1 MLAKSDKYLQDAV
14 DSVYVL
20 TQDEKIRQQC
30 EAREDYRRRTV
41 GRERMLKEAL
51 EEKEKLTAEK
61 QQLTDENQQLVS
73 EKQQLTSEKQQWV
86 EEKQQLTSE
95 KQQWVEEKQQLTS
108 EKQQLSEENQRLAQL
123 LLENGIKTN

>member
-30 EAREDYRRRTV
+30 EAREDYRRRTA

-51 EEKEKLTAEK
+51 EEKEKLAA
-61 QQLTDENQQLVS
+61 
-73 EKQQLTSEKQQWV
+73 
-86 EEKQQLTSE
+86 
-95 KQQWVEEKQQLTS
+95 EKQQLTS
-108 EKQQLSEENQRLAQL
+108 EKQQLSEENQRLVQL

>member
-51 EEKEKLTAEK
+51 EEKEKLAA
-61 QQLTDENQQLVS
+61 
-73 EKQQLTSEKQQWV
+73 EKQQLTSEKQQ
-86 EEKQQLTSE
+86 LASE
-95 KQQWVEEKQQLTS
+95 I
-108 EKQQLSEENQRLAQL
+108 QQLSEENQRLAQL
-123 LLENGIKTN
+123 LLENGIKIN

>member
-51 EEKEKLTAEK
+51 EEKEKLAA
-61 QQLTDENQQLVS
+61 
-73 EKQQLTSEKQQWV
+73 
-86 EEKQQLTSE
+86 EKQQLTSE

-108 EKQQLSEENQRLAQL
+108 EKQQLTSEKQQLSEENQRLAQL
-123 LLENGIKTN
+123 LFENGIKIN